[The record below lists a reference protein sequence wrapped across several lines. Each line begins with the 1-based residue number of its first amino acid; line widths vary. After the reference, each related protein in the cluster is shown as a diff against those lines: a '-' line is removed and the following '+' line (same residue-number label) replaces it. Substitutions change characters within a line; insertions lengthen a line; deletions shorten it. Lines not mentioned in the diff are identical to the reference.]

1 MHTLILAG
9 SDLLLIA
16 RYFDILTLKY
26 IRHDKLIKLCFN
38 KNINYPQKLIV
49 TNSTLTFKNI
59 SFADGYIQKKQKKNT
74 HTQKKTQRK
83 IKNKL
88 KDLKF

>member
-38 KNINYPQKLIV
+38 KNINYPQKRIV

-59 SFADGYIQKKQKKNT
+59 HFADGYIQKKTKKTHTHKKKNT
-74 HTQKKTQRK
+74 E
-83 IKNKL
+83 KN
-88 KDLKF
+88 

>member
-38 KNINYPQKLIV
+38 KNINYPQKRIV

-59 SFADGYIQKKQKKNT
+59 HFADGYIQKKQKKT
-74 HTQKKTQRK
+74 HTHKKKHRE
-83 IKNKL
+83 KL
-88 KDLKF
+88 KIS